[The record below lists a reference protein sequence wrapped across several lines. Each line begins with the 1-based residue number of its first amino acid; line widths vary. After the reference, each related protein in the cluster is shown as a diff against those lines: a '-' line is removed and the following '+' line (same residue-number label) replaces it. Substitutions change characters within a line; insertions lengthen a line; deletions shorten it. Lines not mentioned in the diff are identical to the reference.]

1 MPPRSD
7 ENTGSAREPRPLRA
21 RRLYQTQAR
30 LVALDRTE
38 SEAAMIHR
46 ILARPTSTQ
55 ASRRTAGAP
64 APAVWSD
71 VSEDPGAIRDE
82 SPGVIASIGASALR
96 VAQEIGGI
104 VLLTGQVVRALI
116 PPRIDGRELWRH
128 LHKMGYRSVPIVMLT
143 ALFAGGLMML
153 QSGPFV
159 KRFGATSLAGWF
171 AGYAVLR
178 EIGPILIALMFSGRV
193 GANNTAEL
201 STMTVTEQLD
211 GLRALAI
218 DPVRFLVVPRVI
230 AMVVTLL
237 ALTVIGD
244 LVALAGASITARAML
259 DIEWSTLL
267 HSFADNLRP
276 YDLLHGLYKSIA
288 FGAAIA
294 VSSCYFGVTVRGGA
308 VGVGRA
314 VNAAVVA
321 AAVSIMLLDFF
332 LTYLTG

>member
-1 MPPRSD
+1 VI
-7 ENTGSAREPRPLRA
+7 SALG
-21 RRLYQTQAR
+21 
-30 LVALDRTE
+30 
-38 SEAAMIHR
+38 
-46 ILARPTSTQ
+46 
-55 ASRRTAGAP
+55 AGAM
-64 APAVWSD
+64 
-71 VSEDPGAIRDE
+71 
-82 SPGVIASIGASALR
+82 R
-96 VAQEIGGI
+96 VAQEVGGI
-104 VLLTGQVVRALI
+104 VLLTGQVLRALV
-116 PPRIDGRELWRH
+116 PPWLGRRREGDLAASWIDGRELWKN
-128 LHKMGYRSVPIVMLT
+128 LYKMGNRSVPIVVLT
-143 ALFAGGLMML
+143 AFFAGALMML
-153 QSGPFV
+153 QAGPFV
-159 KRFGATSLAGWF
+159 KKFGATALAGWG

-230 AMVVTLL
+230 AMIVMLV

-244 LVALAGASITARAML
+244 LVALLGASAIGRAML
-259 DIEWSTLL
+259 DIDFSTMYY
-267 HSFADNLRP
+267 SFVDNLKP
-276 YDLLHGLYKSIA
+276 FDFLHGIYKSIA
-288 FGAAIA
+288 FGVAIA
-294 VSSCYFGVTVRGGA
+294 MTSCYFGVTVRGGA